1 MKNRFFTGVINVSK
15 INFKQVT
22 LALLGVLMLQSCARS
37 KLTPIPPQ
45 GTILAFGDSLT
56 AGVGVESPQ
65 SYPSVLSELSGRQVI
80 NAGVSGE
87 VTAEGLERLPEVL
100 EETNPTVL
108 ILLEGGNDILR
119 NQDPEATKQNLAAM
133 IELAQAS
140 EVEVVLIGVPAKT
153 LLSNVMPLYKEL
165 AKEYQLAFE
174 DDLVASLLRQSEYKS
189 DEVHFNEQGYRVMA
203 ESIHELLVDEGAL

>member
-1 MKNRFFTGVINVSK
+1 MKSHLLAEMT
-15 INFKQVT
+15 NFKQVYHKQIA
-22 LALLGVLMLQSCARS
+22 LILLGVLMLQSCGQS

-56 AGVGVESPQ
+56 AGVGVEPPQ

-87 VTAEGLERLPEVL
+87 VTAAGLERLPEVL
-100 EETNPTVL
+100 DQTKPTVL

-119 NQDPEATKQNLAAM
+119 NQDLEATKQNLAAM
-133 IELAQAS
+133 IELAQ
-140 EVEVVLIGVPAKT
+140 ERDVEVVLVGVPAKS
-153 LLSNVMPLYKEL
+153 LFSDVMPFYKEL
-165 AKEYQLAFE
+165 AKDYKLAFE
-174 DDLVASLLRQSEYKS
+174 DDLVASLLRQSDYKS
-189 DEVHFNEQGYRVMA
+189 DEIHLNEQGYRVMA